1 MLPIKKIISPTDF
14 SELSDLGLKAAI
26 ELAEHFSAELLVV
39 HVVAPLSAAATS
51 AAPAAHY
58 LPEVMESIRNNAE
71 SLLKM
76 MEKKY
81 LNTLRSKSI
90 LLEGSPADEIAEYT
104 KEVGADLIVIATH
117 GQSGWRRFMFGS
129 VTEKVM
135 RLSKSPVLI
144 IGSQEKSYK
153 SKNNLGPLQ

>member
-26 ELAEHFSAELLVV
+26 ELAEHFSSELLVV

-58 LPEVMESIRNNAE
+58 LPEVMESIRQNAE
-71 SLLKM
+71 SLLSEK
-76 MEKKY
+76 MEKMVPA
-81 LNTLRSKSI
+81 NLRSKSI
-90 LLEGSPADEIAEYT
+90 LLEGSPADEIGEYT
-104 KEVGADLIVIATH
+104 KEVSADLIVIATH

-135 RLSKSPVLI
+135 RLSKTPVLI
-144 IGSQEKSYK
+144 IGSQEKS
-153 SKNNLGPLQ
+153 

>member
-14 SELSDLGLKAAI
+14 SELSDMGLIAAI

-71 SLLKM
+71 TSLNEM
-76 MEKKY
+76 MEKKVPK
-81 LNTLRSKSI
+81 TLRSKSI
-90 LLEGSPADEIAEYT
+90 LLEGSPSDEIAEYA
-104 KEVGADLIVIATH
+104 KEIDADLIVIATH

-144 IGSQEKSYK
+144 IGSREKS
-153 SKNNLGPLQ
+153 

>member
-14 SELSDLGLKAAI
+14 SELSDMGLKAAI

-71 SLLKM
+71 TSLNAM
-76 MEKKY
+76 MEKKVPG
-81 LNTLRSKSI
+81 TLRSKSI
-90 LLEGSPADEIAEYT
+90 LLEGSPSDEIAEYS
-104 KEVGADLIVIATH
+104 KEIEADLIVIATH

-144 IGSQEKSYK
+144 IGSPEKS
-153 SKNNLGPLQ
+153 

>member
-26 ELAEHFSAELLVV
+26 ELTEHFAAELLVV

-58 LPEVMESIRNNAE
+58 LPEVMETIRNNAE
-71 SLLKM
+71 ASLQEM
-76 MEKKY
+76 MEKKVPK
-81 LNTLRSKSI
+81 TLRSKSI
-90 LLEGSPADEIAEYT
+90 LLEGSPSDEIAEYA

-135 RLSKSPVLI
+135 RIAKLPVLI
-144 IGSQEKSYK
+144 IGSSEK
-153 SKNNLGPLQ
+153 Q

>member
-58 LPEVMESIRNNAE
+58 LPEVMESIRQNAE
-71 SLLKM
+71 SSLNEK
-76 MEKKY
+76 MEKMVPA
-81 LNTLRSKSI
+81 NLRSKSI
-90 LLEGSPADEIAEYT
+90 LLEGSPADEIGEYT
-104 KEVGADLIVIATH
+104 KEVSADLIVIATH

-135 RLSKSPVLI
+135 RLSKTPVLI
-144 IGSQEKSYK
+144 IGSQEKS
-153 SKNNLGPLQ
+153 

>member
-14 SELSDLGLKAAI
+14 SELSDMGLKAAI

-71 SLLKM
+71 TSLNEM
-76 MEKKY
+76 MEKKVPD
-81 LNTLRSKSI
+81 TLRSNSI
-90 LLEGSPADEIAEYT
+90 LLEGSPPDEIAEYA
-104 KEVGADLIVIATH
+104 KEIEADLIVIATH

-144 IGSQEKSYK
+144 IGSPEKS
-153 SKNNLGPLQ
+153 

>member
-14 SELSDLGLKAAI
+14 SELSDMGLLAAI
-26 ELAEHFSAELLVV
+26 ELADHFSAELLVV

-71 SLLKM
+71 NSLKSM
-76 MEKKY
+76 MEKKVPD
-81 LNTLRSKSI
+81 TLRSKSI
-90 LLEGSPADEIAEYT
+90 MLEGSPSDEIAEFA
-104 KEVGADLIVIATH
+104 KEVEADLIVIATH

-144 IGSQEKSYK
+144 IGSPEKS
-153 SKNNLGPLQ
+153 

>member
-14 SELSDLGLKAAI
+14 SELSDMGLKAAI

-39 HVVAPLSAAATS
+39 HVVAPLSAVVTS

-58 LPEVMESIRNNAE
+58 LPEVMESIRNDAE
-71 SLLKM
+71 NSLQDL
-76 MEKKY
+76 MEKKVPRS
-81 LNTLRSKSI
+81 LRAKSI
-90 LLEGSPADEIAEYT
+90 LLEGPPADEIVDYA
-104 KEVGADLIVIATH
+104 KEVDADLLVIATH
-117 GQSGWRRFMFGS
+117 GQSGWKRFMFGS

-144 IGSQEKSYK
+144 IGTQEKQK
-153 SKNNLGPLQ
+153 MT

>member
-14 SELSDLGLKAAI
+14 SELSDVGLKAAI

-39 HVVAPLSAAATS
+39 YVVAPLSAAATS

-71 SLLKM
+71 TSLKEM
-76 MEKKY
+76 MEKKVPD
-81 LNTLRSKSI
+81 TLRSKSI
-90 LLEGSPADEIAEYT
+90 LLEGSPPDEIAEYA
-104 KEVGADLIVIATH
+104 KEIEADLIVIATH
-117 GQSGWRRFMFGS
+117 GQSGWKRFMFGS

-144 IGSQEKSYK
+144 IGSPENS
-153 SKNNLGPLQ
+153 

>member
-14 SELSDLGLKAAI
+14 SELSDMGLKAAI
-26 ELAEHFSAELLVV
+26 ELTEHFSAELLVV
-39 HVVAPLSAAATS
+39 HVVAPISAVATS

-58 LPEVMESIRNNAE
+58 LPEVMDNIRNNAE
-71 SLLKM
+71 NSLERT
-76 MEKKY
+76 MEK
-81 LNTLRSKSI
+81 NVPGTLRAKAV
-90 LLEGSPADEIAEYT
+90 LLEGSPADEIGEYA
-104 KEVGADLIVIATH
+104 KEVNADLIVIATH

-144 IGSQEKSYK
+144 IGAPEKI
-153 SKNNLGPLQ
+153 

>member
-1 MLPIKKIISPTDF
+1 MLPIRKIISPTDF
-14 SELSDLGLKAAI
+14 SELSDMGLKAAM

-58 LPEVMESIRNNAE
+58 LPEIMENIRNNAE
-71 SLLKM
+71 ISLEKM
-76 MEKKY
+76 MDKKVPD
-81 LNTLRSKSI
+81 NLRSQSI
-90 LLEGSPADEIAEYT
+90 LLEGSPADEIAEYA
-104 KEVGADLIVIATH
+104 KEVDADLIVIATH

-135 RLSKSPVLI
+135 RLSKLPVLI
-144 IGSQEKSYK
+144 IGSQEK
-153 SKNNLGPLQ
+153 G

>member
-14 SELSDLGLKAAI
+14 SELSDMGLLAAI

-58 LPEVMESIRNNAE
+58 LPDVMESIRNSAE
-71 SLLKM
+71 NSLRSM
-76 MEKKY
+76 MEEKVPD
-81 LNTLRSKSI
+81 TLRSKSI
-90 LLEGSPADEIAEYT
+90 MLEGSPSDEIAEFA
-104 KEVGADLIVIATH
+104 KEVEADLIVIATH

-144 IGSQEKSYK
+144 IGSHEKS
-153 SKNNLGPLQ
+153 

>member
-26 ELAEHFSAELLVV
+26 ELAEHFAAELLVV

-58 LPEVMESIRNNAE
+58 LPEVMETIRNNAE
-71 SLLKM
+71 TLLQEM
-76 MEKKY
+76 MEKKVPK
-81 LNTLRSKSI
+81 TLRSKSI
-90 LLEGSPADEIAEYT
+90 LLEGSPSDEITEYA

-135 RLSKSPVLI
+135 RIAKLPVLI
-144 IGSQEKSYK
+144 IGSSEK
-153 SKNNLGPLQ
+153 Q

>member
-26 ELAEHFSAELLVV
+26 ELTEHFAAELLVV

-58 LPEVMESIRNNAE
+58 LPEVMETIRNNAE
-71 SLLKM
+71 TSLQEM
-76 MEKKY
+76 MEKKVPK
-81 LNTLRSKSI
+81 TLRSKSI
-90 LLEGSPADEIAEYT
+90 LLEGSPSDEIAEYA

-135 RLSKSPVLI
+135 RIAKLPVLI
-144 IGSQEKSYK
+144 IGSSEK
-153 SKNNLGPLQ
+153 Q

>member
-14 SELSDLGLKAAI
+14 SELSDFGLKAAI

-58 LPEVMESIRNNAE
+58 LPEVMESIRQNAE
-71 SLLKM
+71 SLLKEK
-76 MEKKY
+76 MEKMVPA
-81 LNTLRSKSI
+81 NLRSKSI
-90 LLEGSPADEIAEYT
+90 LLEGSPADEIGEYT
-104 KEVGADLIVIATH
+104 KEVSADLIVIATH

-135 RLSKSPVLI
+135 RLSKTPVLI
-144 IGSQEKSYK
+144 IGSQEKS
-153 SKNNLGPLQ
+153 

>member
-14 SELSDLGLKAAI
+14 SELSDMGLKAAI

-71 SLLKM
+71 NSLKAM
-76 MEKKY
+76 MEKKVPD
-81 LNTLRSKSI
+81 TLRSKSI
-90 LLEGSPADEIAEYT
+90 LLEGSPSDEIAEYA
-104 KEVGADLIVIATH
+104 KEIEADLIVIATH

-144 IGSQEKSYK
+144 IGSPEKS
-153 SKNNLGPLQ
+153 

>member
-39 HVVAPLSAAATS
+39 HVVAPLSAVATS

-71 SLLKM
+71 SSLRGK
-76 MEKKY
+76 MEKNVP
-81 LNTLRSKSI
+81 NTLRSKSI
-90 LLEGSPADEIAEYT
+90 MLEGSPADEIGEYA
-104 KEVGADLIVIATH
+104 KEVDADLIVIATH

-144 IGSQEKSYK
+144 IGPQEKS
-153 SKNNLGPLQ
+153 

>member
-14 SELSDLGLKAAI
+14 SELSDNGLKAAI
-26 ELAEHFSAELLVV
+26 ELAEHFAAELLVV

-58 LPEVMESIRNNAE
+58 LPEVMESIRHNAE
-71 SLLKM
+71 TSLKSL
-76 MEKKY
+76 MEKKVPD
-81 LNTLRSKSI
+81 TLRSKSI
-90 LLEGSPADEIAEYT
+90 LLEGSPADEIAEYA
-104 KEVGADLIVIATH
+104 KEVEADLIVIATH

-135 RLSKSPVLI
+135 RLTKFPVLI
-144 IGSQEKSYK
+144 IGSQEK
-153 SKNNLGPLQ
+153 N

>member
-14 SELSDLGLKAAI
+14 SDLSDMGLKAAI

-58 LPEVMESIRNNAE
+58 LPEVMESIRHNAE
-71 SLLKM
+71 SSLRDK
-76 MEKKY
+76 MEKMVPA
-81 LNTLRSKSI
+81 TLRSKSI
-90 LLEGSPADEIAEYT
+90 LLEGSPADEIGEYA

-144 IGSQEKSYK
+144 IGSQEKS
-153 SKNNLGPLQ
+153 

>member
-14 SELSDLGLKAAI
+14 SDLSDMGLKAAI

-58 LPEVMESIRNNAE
+58 LPEVMESILHNAE
-71 SLLKM
+71 SSLRDK
-76 MEKKY
+76 MEKMVPA
-81 LNTLRSKSI
+81 TLRSKSI
-90 LLEGSPADEIAEYT
+90 LLEGSPADEIGEYA

-117 GQSGWRRFMFGS
+117 GESGWRRFMFGS

-144 IGSQEKSYK
+144 IGSQEKS
-153 SKNNLGPLQ
+153 

>member
-14 SELSDLGLKAAI
+14 SELSDMGLMAAI

-71 SLLKM
+71 ISLKNKM
-76 MEKKY
+76 RNKVP
-81 LNTLRSKSI
+81 NTLRSKSI
-90 LLEGSPADEIAEYT
+90 LLEGSPADEIAEYV

-144 IGSQEKSYK
+144 IGSQEKR
-153 SKNNLGPLQ
+153 

>member
-1 MLPIKKIISPTDF
+1 
-14 SELSDLGLKAAI
+14 
-26 ELAEHFSAELLVV
+26 
-39 HVVAPLSAAATS
+39 VAPLSAAATS

-71 SLLKM
+71 NSLKSM
-76 MEKKY
+76 MEKKVPD
-81 LNTLRSKSI
+81 TLRSKSI
-90 LLEGSPADEIAEYT
+90 MLEGSPSDEIAEFA
-104 KEVGADLIVIATH
+104 KEVEADLIVIATH

-144 IGSQEKSYK
+144 IGSPEKS
-153 SKNNLGPLQ
+153 

>member
-26 ELAEHFSAELLVV
+26 ELTEHFAAELLVV

-58 LPEVMESIRNNAE
+58 LPEVMETIRNNAE
-71 SLLKM
+71 TLLQEM
-76 MEKKY
+76 MEKKVPK
-81 LNTLRSKSI
+81 TLRSKSI
-90 LLEGSPADEIAEYT
+90 LLEGSPSDEIAEYA

-135 RLSKSPVLI
+135 RIAKLPVLI
-144 IGSQEKSYK
+144 IGSSEK
-153 SKNNLGPLQ
+153 Q

>member
-58 LPEVMESIRNNAE
+58 LPEVMESIRQNAE
-71 SLLKM
+71 SLLSEK
-76 MEKKY
+76 MEKMVPA
-81 LNTLRSKSI
+81 NLRSKSI
-90 LLEGSPADEIAEYT
+90 LLEGSPADEIGEYT
-104 KEVGADLIVIATH
+104 KEVSADLIVIATH

-135 RLSKSPVLI
+135 RLSKTPVLI
-144 IGSQEKSYK
+144 IGSQEKS
-153 SKNNLGPLQ
+153 

>member
-1 MLPIKKIISPTDF
+1 MLPINKIISPTDF

-58 LPEVMESIRNNAE
+58 LPEVMENIRNNAE
-71 SLLKM
+71 TSLKSL
-76 MEKKY
+76 MEKKVP
-81 LNTLRSKSI
+81 NTIRSKSI
-90 LLEGSPADEIAEYT
+90 LLEGSPWDEIAEYA
-104 KEVGADLIVIATH
+104 KEVEADIIVIATH

-144 IGSQEKSYK
+144 IGPPERK
-153 SKNNLGPLQ
+153 

>member
-14 SELSDLGLKAAI
+14 SELSDLGLKAAM
-26 ELAEHFSAELLVV
+26 EMAEHFSAELLVV
-39 HVVAPLSAAATS
+39 HVVAPLSAAAAS

-71 SLLKM
+71 TSLKAM
-76 MEKKY
+76 MEEKVP
-81 LNTLRSKSI
+81 NTLRSKSI
-90 LLEGSPADEIAEYT
+90 LLEGSPADELAEYA

-144 IGSQEKSYK
+144 IGAREKE
-153 SKNNLGPLQ
+153 

>member
-51 AAPAAHY
+51 AAPVAHY
-58 LPEVMESIRNNAE
+58 LPEVMESIRQNAE
-71 SLLKM
+71 SLLKEK
-76 MEKKY
+76 MEKMVPV
-81 LNTLRSKSI
+81 NLRSKSI
-90 LLEGSPADEIAEYT
+90 LLEGSPADEIGEYT
-104 KEVGADLIVIATH
+104 KEVSADLIVIATH

-135 RLSKSPVLI
+135 RLSKTPVLI
-144 IGSQEKSYK
+144 IGSQEKR
-153 SKNNLGPLQ
+153 